1 MLYVASVHDIVIYRA
16 YYGAYNIQGGFIMSK
31 VAILSSKWQRKQA
44 LKNLIVV
51 GQLRLK

>member
-1 MLYVASVHDIVIYRA
+1 
-16 YYGAYNIQGGFIMSK
+16 MSK
-31 VAILSSKWQRKQA
+31 IAVFASKWQRKQT